1 MEAFS
6 DYVGVC
12 LLDLGEASAVFECG
26 NELGLQLLD
35 LLQTRERDEGEFLIG
50 ELGGLG
56 D

>member
-6 DYVGVC
+6 DYNSVG
-12 LLDLGEASAVFECG
+12 LLDLGDASAVFECG
-26 NELGLQLLD
+26 YELGLQLLD
-35 LLQTRERDEGEFLIG
+35 FLQLRERDEWEFLIG